1 MPHAEPPRGTSTLLL
16 LPPYETF
23 TPIDEVQNCCERGVA
38 VVWTIHDS
46 AAQQSEWE
54 WLSKRPPS
62 VALVLVLPPPVAI
75 RRVLPMLRE
84 ASSLRP
90 RGVLPNNTFAS
101 PEPVRMVLAS
111 APRDLAAMAV
121 SHFSDQGILRD
132 QRIRGLVSRVFEL
145 APAVPSISKLARKL
159 YTSRRTLGRCF
170 EAEGLPVPSHW
181 LQLARLLY
189 VSALIQ
195 EKPNV
200 PVAKAAIRVGY
211 PDGFTMSNQMKRLIG
226 CRPSDVR
233 DNLGLSW
240 ILEEWIHR
248 ERSAGR
254 LEWHGYTADTC
265 DVEEWVDKHPARRT
279 A

>member
-1 MPHAEPPRGTSTLLL
+1 MPHSELPRGASTLLL

-23 TPIDEVQNCCERGVA
+23 TPIAEVQHCCERGVA
-38 VVWTIHDS
+38 VVWTIHDA
-46 AAQQSEWE
+46 AAQQGEWE
-54 WLSKRPPS
+54 WLSQRPPS

-75 RRVLPMLRE
+75 QRVLPMLRE

-90 RGVLPNNTFAS
+90 RGVLPSNTFAS
-101 PEPVRMVLAS
+101 PEPVRMVLAA

-121 SHFSDQGILRD
+121 RHFSDQGILRD

-145 APAVPSISKLARKL
+145 APTVPSISKLARKL
-159 YTSRRTLGRCF
+159 YTSRRTLGRFF
-170 EAEGLPVPSHW
+170 ETEGLPVPSHW

-195 EKPNV
+195 EKPNL

-233 DNLGLSW
+233 DNLGLGW
-240 ILEEWIHR
+240 ILEEWIGR

-254 LEWHGYTADTC
+254 LEWHGYTARRE
-265 DVEEWVDKHPARRT
+265 DVEEWVDRHPARRT